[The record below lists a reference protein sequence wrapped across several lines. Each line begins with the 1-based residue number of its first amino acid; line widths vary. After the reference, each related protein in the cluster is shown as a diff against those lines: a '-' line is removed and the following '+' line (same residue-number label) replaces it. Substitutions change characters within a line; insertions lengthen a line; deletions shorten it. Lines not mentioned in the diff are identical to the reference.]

1 MGIAENAVREENV
14 ENVETH
20 EETVHART
28 LEPPA
33 NLSDTHD
40 THTGPGIVVDV
51 DDERVK
57 RKQRDALK
65 SDEQWFDL
73 IGDETPVMNPIPII
87 HAITDNITNLVCR
100 EAVAM
105 ADSVSEVHLSYV
117 TTYHNF
123 LTLLTN
129 PKTLQASVLCMQKD
143 VVNPNVLV
151 QHAFSSTAKSGRS
164 RNRDAGSNCV
174 MQIVPV
180 QKQEYLAISLAGYY
194 PNPTP
199 ALTLANSEF

>member
-33 NLSDTHD
+33 N
-40 THTGPGIVVDV
+40 PGIVVDV

-174 MQIVPV
+174 MQIVPF

-199 ALTLANSEF
+199 ALTLANSDF